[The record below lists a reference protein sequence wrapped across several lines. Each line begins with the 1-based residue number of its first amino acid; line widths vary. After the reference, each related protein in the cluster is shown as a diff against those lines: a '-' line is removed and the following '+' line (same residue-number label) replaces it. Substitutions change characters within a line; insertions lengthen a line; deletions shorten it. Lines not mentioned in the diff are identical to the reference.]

1 MLIEELQGDFGS
13 IFFGIVDVLTI
24 IPVAGGKVLR
34 IDADG
39 A

>member
-1 MLIEELQGDFGS
+1 LIEELQGDFGS
-13 IFFGIVDVLTI
+13 ILFSIVDVLTI
-24 IPVAGGKVLR
+24 IPVAGGEVLG